1 MEITIEEI
9 QNIIKDLKNRNSET
23 PCIEV
28 KETQLEK
35 DKLGET
41 IAGISNSC
49 LLEDREFGYIIFGV
63 KDDTWEIVG
72 TDKKLANYKVG
83 NQEIIL
89 YLSTLLN
96 PLVEFKM
103 EDDILIEGKKL
114 SVIKIHTAT
123 HTPISYK
130 KEIYI
135 RIGSNVKPAKEF
147 PEKLKILWGKTTGF
161 DYEQTIV
168 KENLTEDE
176 VLTLLDYRNY
186 YGIKNLEIP
195 NTKKEIIFNFIKD
208 GFIIEKDNNNYSIKA
223 LGALLIANNL
233 QDFGLERKGVRV
245 IIYNGKTKSK
255 IKKQL
260 TGTRG
265 YAVGFTNLI
274 RNIER
279 ELPIEERFDSVGI
292 RKTYEFYPKDII
304 RELVA
309 NAIIHQDLNIKGFET
324 RIEIYEDRVE
334 ITNPGKALIDI
345 WQFYNCNR
353 SRNEKLAYF
362 MREIGICE
370 ELGSGIDR
378 IVEISEKENRFTPKY
393 ITNDEYV
400 NVKLFKEK
408 NFDQM
413 TDDDKMNIL
422 YYHCCYSYSVEDYMS
437 NTSLRAR
444 FLLDNSKTSIDKISR
459 LIKKAKESNL
469 IKPSSSKTYIP
480 FWAE

>member
-1 MEITIEEI
+1 MEITKEEI
-9 QNIIKDLKNRNSET
+9 ENIIKNLRNRDSES
-23 PCIEV
+23 PCVEV

-41 IAGISNSC
+41 ISGIANSC
-49 LLEDREFGYIIFGV
+49 LIEDREFGYILFGV
-63 KDDTWEIVG
+63 KDNTWKIIG
-72 TDKKLANYKVG
+72 ADKKLSNYKVG
-83 NQEIIL
+83 NQEIEL
-89 YLSTLLN
+89 YLSTLLS
-96 PLVEFKM
+96 PSIDFKM
-103 EDDILIEGKKL
+103 QDDIEIEGKNI
-114 SVIKIHTAT
+114 SVIKISTAT
-123 HTPISYK
+123 HTPVSYK

-135 RIGSNVKPAKEF
+135 RIGSNVKLAKEF
-147 PEKLKILWGKTTGF
+147 PERLKTLWGKTTGF

-168 KENLTEDE
+168 KENVPPQE
-176 VLTLLDYRNY
+176 VLKLLDYQNY
-186 YGIKNLEIP
+186 YIIKELEEP
-195 NTKKEIIFNFIKD
+195 VFENEIIDDFL
-208 GFIIEKDNNNYSIKA
+208 KDNLIVENEANYDIKA
-223 LGALLIANNL
+223 LGALLLANNL
-233 QDFGLERKGVRV
+233 KDFGLERKGIRV
-245 IIYNGKTKSK
+245 IVYNCKTKSK
-255 IKKQL
+255 IKRQI

-274 RNIER
+274 RTIER
-279 ELPIEERFDSVGI
+279 ELPIEERFDKVGI
-292 RKTYEFYPKDII
+292 RKTYEFYPKEII

-324 RIEIYEDRVE
+324 RIEIYDDRIE

-378 IVEISEKENRFTPKY
+378 IVEISEEENRFTPKY
-393 ITNDEYV
+393 ITNNEFV

-413 TDDDKMNIL
+413 SDDDKMNIL
-422 YYHCCYSYSVEDYMS
+422 YYHCCYRYSSEEYMN
-437 NTSLRAR
+437 NTSLRTR

-459 LIKKAKESNL
+459 LIKKAKDSNL